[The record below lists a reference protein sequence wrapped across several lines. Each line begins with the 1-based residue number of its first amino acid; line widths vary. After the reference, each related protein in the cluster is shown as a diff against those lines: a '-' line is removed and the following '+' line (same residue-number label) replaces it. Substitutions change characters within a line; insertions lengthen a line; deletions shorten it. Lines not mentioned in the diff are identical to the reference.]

1 MVKLIDMLICYKY
14 AKNVKHVLIL
24 TLITLSMM
32 FSNFCLKQ
40 KDNLDAWHCL
50 LGKYSL
56 LILFAPLSPSSE
68 AEYKTAL
75 ANSNF
80 SNYL

>member
-1 MVKLIDMLICYKY
+1 
-14 AKNVKHVLIL
+14 
-24 TLITLSMM
+24 MM

-40 KDNLDAWHCL
+40 NT
-50 LGKYSL
+50 
-56 LILFAPLSPSSE
+56 ILMHGISYRGNIPSSFLFTPLSPSSE

>member
-1 MVKLIDMLICYKY
+1 
-14 AKNVKHVLIL
+14 
-24 TLITLSMM
+24 MM

-56 LILFAPLSPSSE
+56 LILFTPLSPSSE